1 MLSAGQPAGEPL
13 HPRLGPDEGGG
24 GPARWAP
31 GVPLPPEPSW
41 ESVSSA
47 GAAQG
52 LWKALPSEG
61 PSPAKQ
67 WDHVG
72 PTEPSRLGGGRSQD
86 MAWAGALSGLPGGEP
101 GQEVS
106 RDPHWPSA
114 DTARGPARQKPWT
127 DWGRRSGPHVGARAG
142 AEVTPPVQGVPWG
155 GEGRGRAQDSA
166 AHLHSAHSVQ
176 RRRPGAGQEPGGWA
190 SWSPRLGSDPPL
202 AALRGGSPGRAGG
215 SGSTEPL
222 PGLRAVWGVAHPAP
236 SLPCSLRSRSRN
248 PQAPRTLEPRPSM
261 SWTGRGD
268 AGCPRRPHMRPIP
281 RLSERDRNYC

>member
-190 SWSPRLGSDPPL
+190 SWSPRLGRDPPTCSPQ
-202 AALRGGSPGRAGG
+202 RG
-215 SGSTEPL
+215 L
-222 PGLRAVWGVAHPAP
+222 PGEGWRQRLHGASPWAAS
-236 SLPCSLRSRSRN
+236 SL
-248 PQAPRTLEPRPSM
+248 
-261 SWTGRGD
+261 G
-268 AGCPRRPHMRPIP
+268 RRPPSTKSALQPAFQVTKPTGTTDPRAASVHVLDRP
-281 RLSERDRNYC
+281 R

>member
-1 MLSAGQPAGEPL
+1 MCYQPASRQGSHCTPAWGRTRGAGARPGGL
-13 HPRLGPDEGGG
+13 RGSHSHLSPHGRASPQLGPPRGCGRLSPLRAPPPPNSG
-24 GPARWAP
+24 TMWGP
-31 GVPLPPEPSW
+31 
-41 ESVSSA
+41 
-47 GAAQG
+47 Q
-52 LWKALPSEG
+52 
-61 PSPAKQ
+61 
-67 WDHVG
+67 
-72 PTEPSRLGGGRSQD
+72 SRLGWGGRSQD

-190 SWSPRLGSDPPL
+190 SWSPRLGRDPPTCSPQ
-202 AALRGGSPGRAGG
+202 RG
-215 SGSTEPL
+215 L
-222 PGLRAVWGVAHPAP
+222 PGEGWRQRLHGASPWAAS
-236 SLPCSLRSRSRN
+236 SL
-248 PQAPRTLEPRPSM
+248 
-261 SWTGRGD
+261 G
-268 AGCPRRPHMRPIP
+268 RRPPSTKSALQPAFQVTKPTGTTDPRAASVHVLDRP
-281 RLSERDRNYC
+281 R